1 MPVHSAKML
10 IFIYIYYLTMQ
21 AGLFQEFARVFPCF
35 LVGGKTCPF
44 YWTEYGV
51 YFLNWNG
58 GIVMSYLKDLN
69 PQQHEAV
76 ITTEGYIRVI
86 AGAGSGK
93 TKTLT
98 SRYMYLVDQLGI
110 STANIL
116 CVTFT
121 NKAAAEMKK
130 RIRRFLPDQDLGRIT
145 TFHGFC
151 VGLLKE
157 DCHVICYPT
166 TFIVLDEEDKEAIL
180 RRVFE
185 DLGITNR
192 DLTIK
197 DAIDHIGW
205 RKGGRGYVKTLIG
218 NPEKIRNL
226 SEEATTLK
234 DKVMY
239 RYFWEQRKC
248 YGLDF
253 DDLVYFALYILEQ
266 DKDTRVKWQQR
277 LEYVMIDE
285 FQDIDKD
292 QYALADI
299 LSAYHKNL
307 FVVGDPDQTIYTWR
321 GADVKFI
328 LEFDSRHES
337 TKTIYLN
344 TNYRS
349 VPQILTASNA
359 LIDKNRDRL
368 KKRLEAVR
376 PDERKPLYFHAKTTQ
391 LEADWLTANMRAL
404 HDGGMAYSSI
414 AVLYRAH
421 YVSRAVEESLI
432 RNKIPYVLYSG
443 VEFYKRKE
451 IKDILCYLR
460 MIYCGDDIS
469 FLRTVNEP
477 RRGIGRTRISTLK
490 EYSQLHG
497 CSLYDALVANL
508 EMELFRRSKAREYVR
523 LIEKYRAIYD
533 GMDLTD
539 LLAGVLAESG
549 YEDMLR
555 SSGEEDRLD
564 NLAELKQAIYDFE
577 RKAGE
582 EVTLGNYLDHA
593 ALFTN
598 MDQTERAQAV
608 KLMTIHAAKG
618 LEFPVVFLCGLSEG
632 IFPGKRANTREKLEE
647 ERRLCYVA
655 FTRARDR
662 LFLSDAAGSNYDGSF
677 RYPSRFLFNAE
688 KANVDYVVPLDPDLE
703 ERALEEI
710 RKTEDFSSGREK
722 SSDMVGKRICH
733 AVFGQG
739 TVIGIPRG
747 QEGVIVQF
755 DSMVT
760 PRTFGPAAKLVYFT

>member
-1 MPVHSAKML
+1 ME
-10 IFIYIYYLTMQ
+10 YLQ
-21 AGLFQEFARVFPCF
+21 
-35 LVGGKTCPF
+35 
-44 YWTEYGV
+44 
-51 YFLNWNG
+51 N
-58 GIVMSYLKDLN
+58 LN
-69 PQQHEAV
+69 PEQLEAV
-76 ITTEGYIRVI
+76 THTEGYVRVV

-93 TKTLT
+93 TRTLT
-98 SRYMYLVDQLGI
+98 ARYMYLVDQLGI

-121 NKAAAEMKK
+121 NKAAGEMKK
-130 RIRRFLPDQDLGRIT
+130 RIRSILPDQDLGRIT

-151 VGLLKE
+151 VGVLKE
-157 DCHVICYPT
+157 DCHVVRYPS
-166 TFIVLDEEDKEAIL
+166 TFIVLDEEDKESVL

-185 DLGITNR
+185 DLGITGR

-197 DAIDHIGW
+197 EAVDHIGW
-205 RKGGRGYVKTLIG
+205 RKGGRGYVGTLIG
-218 NPEKIRNL
+218 DPGKLLDL
-226 SEEATTLK
+226 SREATTLK

-239 RYFWEQRKC
+239 RYFYEQRKC

-253 DDLVYFALYILEQ
+253 DDLVYFVLYILEH
-266 DKDTRVKWQQR
+266 DRETREKWQKR
-277 LEYVMIDE
+277 LEYIMVDE

-299 LSAYHKNL
+299 LSGFHKNL

-328 LEFDSRHES
+328 LEFDSRHENV
-337 TKTIYLN
+337 KTIYLN

-368 KKRLEAVR
+368 KKKLVSVR
-376 PDERKPLYFHAKTTQ
+376 EDAKKPLYFHAKTAQ
-391 LEADWLTANMRAL
+391 LEADWITANIRAL
-404 HDGGMAYSSI
+404 HEGGMAYSRMG
-414 AVLYRAH
+414 VLYRAH

-451 IKDILCYLR
+451 IKDVLCYLR
-460 MIYCGDDIS
+460 MVYSGDDIS

-477 RRGIGRTRISTLK
+477 RRGIGRTRIAALK
-490 EYSQLHG
+490 EYSETYQV
-497 CSLYDALVANL
+497 SLYEALTANL
-508 EMELFRRSKAREYVR
+508 ESELFRRSRAKEYVR
-523 LIEKYRAIYD
+523 LIEKYRAIFD
-533 GMDLTD
+533 GMALTD
-539 LLAGVLAESG
+539 LLSAILHESG
-549 YEDMLR
+549 YEEMLR
-555 SSGEEDRLD
+555 NNGEEDRLD
-564 NLAELKQAIYDFE
+564 NLAELKQAIFDFE

-598 MDQTERAQAV
+598 MDQTEKAQAV

-655 FTRARDR
+655 FTRAKDR
-662 LFLSDAAGSNYDGSF
+662 LFLSDAAGNNYDGSF
-677 RYPSRFLFNAE
+677 RCPSRFLLNAE
-688 KANVDYVVPLDPDLE
+688 KENVDYVVPLDAEQE
-703 ERALEEI
+703 ERVRKSIRENEGWSMDQPEREEL
-710 RKTEDFSSGREK
+710 T
-722 SSDMVGKRICH
+722 GKRVKH
-733 AVFGQG
+733 PVFGEG

-760 PRTFGPAAKLVYFT
+760 PRTFGPSAKLTYL

>member
-1 MPVHSAKML
+1 MD
-10 IFIYIYYLTMQ
+10 YLS
-21 AGLFQEFARVFPCF
+21 E
-35 LVGGKTCPF
+35 
-44 YWTEYGV
+44 
-51 YFLNWNG
+51 
-58 GIVMSYLKDLN
+58 LN
-69 PQQHEAV
+69 PEQYEAAT
-76 ITTEGYIRVI
+76 TTEGCIRVV

-98 SRYMYLVDQLGI
+98 ARYMYLVEQLGI

-130 RIRRFLPDQDLGRIT
+130 RIRKVLPDQDLGRIT

-157 DCHVICYPT
+157 DCHVIGYPT
-166 TFIVLDEEDKEAIL
+166 TFIVLDEEDKEAML
-180 RRVFE
+180 RTVFE
-185 DLGITNR
+185 DLGITSK
-192 DLTIK
+192 DMTIRE
-197 DAIDHIGW
+197 AVDHIGW
-205 RKGGRGYVKTLIG
+205 RKGGRGYVKTLIDPDL
-218 NPEKIRNL
+218 NRLADL
-226 SEEATTLK
+226 SNKATTLK

-239 RYFWEQRKC
+239 RYFYEQRKC

-253 DDLVYFALYILEQ
+253 DDLVYFALYILEH
-266 DKDTRVKWQQR
+266 DRDTREKWQSR
-277 LEYVMIDE
+277 LEYIMVDE

-299 LSAYHKNL
+299 LSGYHKNL

-328 LEFDSRHES
+328 LEFDSRHENV
-337 TKTIYLN
+337 KTIYLN

-349 VPQILTASNA
+349 VPQILAASNA
-359 LIDKNRDRL
+359 LIDKNRERL
-368 KKRLEAVR
+368 KKELTAVR
-376 PDERKPLYFHAKTTQ
+376 PDAKKPLYFHAKTSQ
-391 LEADWLTANMRAL
+391 LEADWITAQMRCL
-404 HDGGMAYSSI
+404 HDGGKTYSQM

-421 YVSRAVEESLI
+421 YVSRTVEESLI

-451 IKDILCYLR
+451 IKDIICYLR
-460 MIYCGDDIS
+460 MVYAGDDVS

-477 RRGIGRTRISTLK
+477 RRGVGRTRIAALK
-490 EYSQLHG
+490 QFAEMNR
-497 CSLYDALVANL
+497 CSLYEALVANL
-508 EMELFRRSKAREYVR
+508 DTKLIKSSRAKEYVR
-523 LIEKYRAIYD
+523 MIEKYRAIYD

-539 LLAGVLAESG
+539 LLSGILTDSG
-549 YEDMLR
+549 YELMLR
-555 SSGEEDRLD
+555 TSGEEERLD
-564 NLAELKQAIYDFE
+564 NLAELKQAIYDFQ

-598 MDQTERAQAV
+598 MDQNDRAQAV

-632 IFPGKRANTREKLEE
+632 IFPGKRADTREKLEE
-647 ERRLCYVA
+647 ERRLAYVA

-662 LFLSDAAGSNYDGSF
+662 LFLSDAAGNNYDGSF
-677 RYPSRFLFNAE
+677 RYPSRFIFNAGE
-688 KANVDYVVPLDPDLE
+688 ENLEYAVELDPSLKED
-703 ERALEEI
+703 ALHHI
-710 RKTEDFSSGREK
+710 RRTEDTDPVPDRPNES
-722 SSDMVGKRICH
+722 VGKRVLH
-733 AVFGQG
+733 PVFGEG

-747 QEGVIVQF
+747 QEGFIVQF

-760 PRTFGPAAKLVYFT
+760 PRTFGPAVKLVFL

>member
-1 MPVHSAKML
+1 
-10 IFIYIYYLTMQ
+10 
-21 AGLFQEFARVFPCF
+21 
-35 LVGGKTCPF
+35 
-44 YWTEYGV
+44 
-51 YFLNWNG
+51 
-58 GIVMSYLKDLN
+58 MSYLEELN
-69 PQQHEAV
+69 EQQREAAT
-76 ITTEGYIRVI
+76 TTEGYIRVV

-98 SRYMYLVDQLGI
+98 ARYMYLVEMMGI

-130 RIRRFLPDQDLGRIT
+130 RIRRQLPDQDLGRIT

-157 DCHVICYPT
+157 DCHIIGYPT
-166 TFIVLDEEDKEAIL
+166 TFIVLDEEDKESIL
-180 RRVFE
+180 RTVFS
-185 DLGITNR
+185 DLGITGR
-192 DLTIK
+192 DMTIK
-197 DAIDHIGW
+197 EAVDHIGW

-218 NPEKIRNL
+218 DPSKLRRL

-234 DKVMY
+234 DKVLY
-239 RYFWEQRKC
+239 RYFYEQRKC

-253 DDLVYFALYILEQ
+253 DDLVYFALHILEQ
-266 DKDTRVKWQQR
+266 DAHTREKWQKR
-277 LEYVMIDE
+277 LEYVMVDE

-292 QYALADI
+292 QYMLADI

-337 TKTIYLN
+337 VKTIYLN

-349 VPQILTASNA
+349 APQILAASNA

-368 KKRLEAVR
+368 KKKLSPVR
-376 PDERKPLYFHAKTTQ
+376 PNARKPLYFHAKTGQ
-391 LEADWLTANMRAL
+391 LEADWMTANMRAI
-404 HDGGMAYSSI
+404 HEAGMPYSHMG
-414 AVLYRAH
+414 VLYRAH
-421 YVSRAVEESLI
+421 YVSRTVEESLI

-451 IKDILCYLR
+451 IKDVLCYLR

-477 RRGIGRTRISTLK
+477 RRGVGRTRIAALKQQAELHNCSMYEALKTL
-490 EYSQLHG
+490 
-497 CSLYDALVANL
+497 L
-508 EMELFRRSKAREYVR
+508 ETDLFRRSRAKEYVR
-523 LIEKYRAIYD
+523 LIEKYRAIFQ

-539 LLAGVLAESG
+539 LLASVLQESG
-549 YEDMLR
+549 YEEMLR
-555 SSGEEDRLD
+555 TSGEEERLD

-598 MDQTERAQAV
+598 MDQTQNAQAV

-618 LEFPVVFLCGLSEG
+618 LEFPTVFLCGLSEG
-632 IFPGKRANTREKLEE
+632 IFPSKRANTREKLEE

-655 FTRARDR
+655 FTRAKDK
-662 LFLSDAAGSNYDGSF
+662 LYLSDAAGTNYDGSF

-688 KANVDYVVPLDPDLE
+688 KENLEYMVPLDPDLE
-703 ERALEEI
+703 ERALEQISQTENLEI
-710 RKTEDFSSGREK
+710 RRES
-722 SSDMVGKRICH
+722 SSDGIGKRVLH
-733 AVFGQG
+733 PVFGEG
-739 TVIGIPRG
+739 VVIGIPRG
-747 QEGVIVQF
+747 QEGIIVQF
-755 DSMVT
+755 DAVVT
-760 PRTFGPAAKLVYFT
+760 PRTFGASAKLVYL

>member
-1 MPVHSAKML
+1 MD
-10 IFIYIYYLTMQ
+10 YLN
-21 AGLFQEFARVFPCF
+21 E
-35 LVGGKTCPF
+35 
-44 YWTEYGV
+44 
-51 YFLNWNG
+51 
-58 GIVMSYLKDLN
+58 LN
-69 PQQHEAV
+69 PEQYEAAT
-76 ITTEGYIRVI
+76 TTEGFIRVV

-98 SRYMYLVDQLGI
+98 ARYMYLVEQLGI

-130 RIRRFLPDQDLGRIT
+130 RIRKVLPDQDLGRIT

-157 DCHVICYPT
+157 DCHVIGYPT
-166 TFIVLDEEDKEAIL
+166 TFIVLDEEDKESIL
-180 RRVFE
+180 RTVFE
-185 DLGITNR
+185 DLGISSK
-192 DLTIK
+192 DMTIK
-197 DAIDHIGW
+197 EAVDHIGW
-205 RKGGRGYVKTLIG
+205 RKGGRGYVKTLID
-218 NPEKIRNL
+218 PNL
-226 SEEATTLK
+226 NHLVDLSNAATTLK

-239 RYFWEQRKC
+239 RYFYEQRKC

-253 DDLVYFALYILEQ
+253 DDLVYFALYILEH
-266 DKDTRVKWQQR
+266 DRDTRDKWQSR
-277 LEYVMIDE
+277 LEYIMVDE

-292 QYALADI
+292 QCSLADI
-299 LSAYHKNL
+299 LSGYHKNL

-328 LEFDSRHES
+328 LEFDARHDNV
-337 TKTIYLN
+337 KTIYLN

-349 VPQILTASNA
+349 VPQILAASNA
-359 LIDKNRDRL
+359 LIDKNRERL
-368 KKRLEAVR
+368 KKELTAVR
-376 PDERKPLYFHAKTTQ
+376 PDAKKPLYFHAKTSQ
-391 LEADWLTANMRAL
+391 LEADWITAQMRAM
-404 HDGGMAYSSI
+404 HDGGKSYSQM

-421 YVSRAVEESLI
+421 FVSRTIEESLI

-460 MIYCGDDIS
+460 MVYAADDVS

-477 RRGIGRTRISTLK
+477 RRGVGRTRIAALK
-490 EYSQLHG
+490 QYAEMNR
-497 CSLYDALVANL
+497 CSLYDALVASL
-508 EMELFRRSKAREYVR
+508 DTKLIKSSRAKEYVR

-539 LLAGVLAESG
+539 LLSGILTDSG
-549 YEDMLR
+549 YELMLR
-555 SSGEEDRLD
+555 TSGEEERLD
-564 NLAELKQAIYDFE
+564 NLAELKQAIYDFQ

-598 MDQTERAQAV
+598 MDQNDRAQAV
-608 KLMTIHAAKG
+608 KLMTVHAAKG
-618 LEFPVVFLCGLSEG
+618 LEFPAVFLCGLSEG

-647 ERRLCYVA
+647 ERRLAYVA

-688 KANVDYVVPLDPDLE
+688 EENVEYAVPLDPDLIE
-703 ERALEEI
+703 DAMNHI
-710 RKTEDFSSGREK
+710 RKTEDLGPAPERPNESI
-722 SSDMVGKRICH
+722 GKRVLH
-733 AVFGQG
+733 PVFGEG
-739 TVIGIPRG
+739 SVIGIPRG
-747 QEGVIVQF
+747 QEGFIVQF
-755 DSMVT
+755 DNMVT
-760 PRTFGPAAKLVYFT
+760 PRTFGPAVKLVFL

>member
-1 MPVHSAKML
+1 ME
-10 IFIYIYYLTMQ
+10 YI
-21 AGLFQEFARVFPCF
+21 QE
-35 LVGGKTCPF
+35 
-44 YWTEYGV
+44 
-51 YFLNWNG
+51 
-58 GIVMSYLKDLN
+58 LN
-69 PQQHEAV
+69 PQQKEAAV
-76 ITTEGYIRVI
+76 TTEGYIRVV

-98 SRYMYLVDQLGI
+98 ARYLYLVEALGI

-130 RIRRFLPDQDLGRIT
+130 RIRKQLPDMDLGQIT

-157 DCHVICYPT
+157 DCHVVQYPT
-166 TFIVLDEEDKEAIL
+166 TFIVLDEEDKEAML
-180 RRVFE
+180 RTVFE
-185 DLGITNR
+185 DLGITSR
-192 DLTIK
+192 DMTIREAV
-197 DAIDHIGW
+197 DYIGW
-205 RKGGRGYVKTLIG
+205 RKGGRGYVKTLIDMDQS
-218 NPEKIRNL
+218 RL
-226 SEEATTLK
+226 QRLQDSATTLK
-234 DKVMY
+234 DKVLY
-239 RYFWEQRKC
+239 RYFYEQRKC

-253 DDLVYFALYILEQ
+253 DDLVYFALYILQHDQTVRE
-266 DKDTRVKWQQR
+266 KWQQR
-277 LEYVMIDE
+277 LEYIMVDE

-292 QYALADI
+292 QYELADI
-299 LSAYHKNL
+299 LSGYHRNL

-328 LEFDSRHES
+328 LEFDSRHENA
-337 TKTIYLN
+337 KTIYLN

-349 VPQILTASNA
+349 VPQILAASNA
-359 LIDKNRDRL
+359 LISKNRDRL
-368 KKRLEAVR
+368 EKQLTPVR
-376 PDERKPLYFHAKTTQ
+376 GDSRKPLYFHAKTAA
-391 LEADWLTANMRAL
+391 LEADWMTAQMRAMYE
-404 HDGGMAYSSI
+404 GGMPYSKMG
-414 AVLYRAH
+414 VLYRAH

-477 RRGIGRTRISTLK
+477 RRGVGRTRIAALK
-490 EYSQLHG
+490 EYAELNR
-497 CSLYDALVANL
+497 CSLYEALLNSL
-508 EMELFRRSKAREYVR
+508 ETDLFRRSRAKEYVR
-523 LIEKYRAIYD
+523 MVEKYKAIFD

-539 LLAGVLAESG
+539 LLAGIMNESG
-549 YEDMLR
+549 YEQMLR
-555 SSGEEDRLD
+555 SSGEEERLD
-564 NLAELKQAIYDFE
+564 NLAELKQAIYDFQ

-582 EVTLGNYLDHA
+582 EVSLGNYLDHA

-598 MDQTERAQAV
+598 MDQTDKAQAV
-608 KLMTIHAAKG
+608 KLMTVHGAKG

-647 ERRLCYVA
+647 ERRLAYVA
-655 FTRARDR
+655 FTRAKDR
-662 LFLSDAAGSNYDGSF
+662 LFLSDAAGTNYDGSF

-688 KANVDYVVPLDPDLE
+688 TENVEYAVPLDPDLI
-703 ERALEEI
+703 ERAMEQIE
-710 RKTEDFSSGREK
+710 KTERFEGRPAKVDEQI
-722 SSDMVGKRICH
+722 GKRVRH
-733 AVFGQG
+733 GVFGDG
-739 TVIGIPRG
+739 TIIAMARG

-760 PRTFGPAAKLVYFT
+760 PRTLSLGAKLEILE

>member
-1 MPVHSAKML
+1 M
-10 IFIYIYYLTMQ
+10 
-21 AGLFQEFARVFPCF
+21 E
-35 LVGGKTCPF
+35 
-44 YWTEYGV
+44 
-51 YFLNWNG
+51 
-58 GIVMSYLKDLN
+58 YLKQLN
-69 PQQHEAV
+69 PQQLEAAT
-76 ITTEGYIRVI
+76 TTEGYIRVV

-98 SRYMYLVDQLGI
+98 ARYMYLVEMLGI
-110 STANIL
+110 STENIL

-130 RIRRFLPDQDLGRIT
+130 RIRRQLPDQDLGRIT

-157 DCHVICYPT
+157 DCHVVQYPT
-166 TFIVLDEEDKEAIL
+166 TFIVLDEEDKESIL

-185 DLGITNR
+185 DLSITSR
-192 DLTIK
+192 DMTIK
-197 DAIDHIGW
+197 EAIDHIGW

-218 NPEKIRNL
+218 DPEKLRNL
-226 SEEATTLK
+226 SDQATTLK
-234 DKVMY
+234 DKVLY
-239 RYFWEQRKC
+239 RYFYEQRKC

-253 DDLVYFALYILEQ
+253 DDLVYFVLYILEQ
-266 DKDTRVKWQQR
+266 SKDTREKWQNR
-277 LEYVMIDE
+277 LEYIMVDE

-299 LSAYHKNL
+299 LSGYHKNL

-328 LEFDSRHES
+328 LEFDSRHENA
-337 TKTIYLN
+337 KTIYLN

-349 VPQILTASNA
+349 VPQILKASNA

-368 KKRLEAVR
+368 KKKLSAVR
-376 PDERKPLYFHAKTTQ
+376 ENARKPLYYHAKTGQ
-391 LEADWLTANMRAL
+391 LEADWITANMRAL
-404 HDGGMAYSSI
+404 HEGGIPYSSMG
-414 AVLYRAH
+414 VLYRAH
-421 YVSRAVEESLI
+421 YVSRTVEESLI

-460 MIYCGDDIS
+460 MIYSGDDIS

-477 RRGIGRTRISTLK
+477 RRGVGRTRITALK
-490 EYSQLHG
+490 EYALLHN
-497 CSLYDALVANL
+497 CSLYEALLANL
-508 EMELFRRSKAREYVR
+508 EESLFRRSRAKDYVR
-523 LIEKYRAIYD
+523 LIEKYRAIFD

-539 LLAGVLAESG
+539 LLAGILHESG

-555 SSGEEDRLD
+555 SSGEEERLD

-598 MDQTERAQAV
+598 MDQTEKAQAV

-618 LEFPVVFLCGLSEG
+618 LEFPIVFLCGLSEG

-655 FTRARDR
+655 FTRAKDR
-662 LFLSDAAGSNYDGSF
+662 LFLSDAAGTNYDGSF
-677 RYPSRFLFNAE
+677 RYPSRFVFNAE
-688 KANVDYVVPLDPDLE
+688 KENVEYAVPLDPELE
-703 ERALEEI
+703 ERAMEQI
-710 RKTEDFSSGREK
+710 RKTEESGERIPKNSEL
-722 SSDMVGKRICH
+722 VGKRVIH
-733 AVFGQG
+733 PVFGEG
-739 TVIGIPRG
+739 SVIGIPRG
-747 QEGVIVQF
+747 QEGIIIQF
-755 DSMVT
+755 DAMVT
-760 PRTFGPAAKLVYFT
+760 PRTFGPAAKLTYL

>member
-1 MPVHSAKML
+1 MD
-10 IFIYIYYLTMQ
+10 YLS
-21 AGLFQEFARVFPCF
+21 E
-35 LVGGKTCPF
+35 
-44 YWTEYGV
+44 
-51 YFLNWNG
+51 
-58 GIVMSYLKDLN
+58 LN
-69 PQQHEAV
+69 PEQYEAA
-76 ITTEGYIRVI
+76 ITTEGFIRVV

-98 SRYMYLVDQLGI
+98 ARYMHLVEQLGI

-130 RIRRFLPDQDLGRIT
+130 RIRKVLPDQDLGRIT

-157 DCHVICYPT
+157 DCHVIGYPT
-166 TFIVLDEEDKEAIL
+166 TFIVLDEEDKEAML
-180 RRVFE
+180 RTVFE
-185 DLGITNR
+185 DLGITSR
-192 DLTIK
+192 DMTIK
-197 DAIDHIGW
+197 EAVDHIGW
-205 RKGGRGYVKTLIG
+205 RKGGRGYVKTLIDPDL
-218 NPEKIRNL
+218 NRLVDL
-226 SEEATTLK
+226 SNKATTLK

-239 RYFWEQRKC
+239 RYFYEQRKC

-253 DDLVYFALYILEQ
+253 DDLVYFALYILEH
-266 DKDTRVKWQQR
+266 DRDTREKWQQR
-277 LEYVMIDE
+277 LEYIMVDE

-292 QYALADI
+292 QYSLADI
-299 LSAYHKNL
+299 LSGYHKNL

-328 LEFDSRHES
+328 LEFDSRHENV
-337 TKTIYLN
+337 KTIYLN

-349 VPQILTASNA
+349 VPQILAASNA
-359 LIDKNRDRL
+359 LIDKNRERL
-368 KKRLEAVR
+368 KKEIIAVR
-376 PDERKPLYFHAKTTQ
+376 PDARKPLYFHAQTSQ
-391 LEADWLTANMRAL
+391 LEADWMTAQMRAM
-404 HDGGMAYSSI
+404 HDGGKTYSQM

-421 YVSRAVEESLI
+421 YVSRTVEESLI

-451 IKDILCYLR
+451 IKDIICYLR
-460 MIYCGDDIS
+460 MVYAGDDVS

-477 RRGIGRTRISTLK
+477 RRGVGRTRIAALK
-490 EYSQLHG
+490 HFAEMNR
-497 CSLYDALVANL
+497 CSLYESLVANL
-508 EMELFRRSKAREYVR
+508 DTKLIKSSRAKEYVR

-539 LLAGVLAESG
+539 LLSGILTESG
-549 YEDMLR
+549 YELMLR
-555 SSGEEDRLD
+555 TSGEEERLD
-564 NLAELKQAIYDFE
+564 NLAELKQAIYDFQ

-598 MDQTERAQAV
+598 MDQTDKAQAV

-632 IFPGKRANTREKLEE
+632 IFPGKRADTREKLEE
-647 ERRLCYVA
+647 ERRLAYVA

-662 LFLSDAAGSNYDGSF
+662 LFLSDAAGNNYDGSF

-688 KANVDYVVPLDPDLE
+688 EENLEYAVELDPSLKED
-703 ERALEEI
+703 ALHHI
-710 RKTEDFSSGREK
+710 RLTEDTGPAPERPNES
-722 SSDMVGKRICH
+722 VGKRVLH
-733 AVFGQG
+733 PVFGEG

-747 QEGVIVQF
+747 QAGYIVQF

-760 PRTFGPAAKLVYFT
+760 PRTFGEAVKLVFL

>member
-1 MPVHSAKML
+1 MD
-10 IFIYIYYLTMQ
+10 YLS
-21 AGLFQEFARVFPCF
+21 E
-35 LVGGKTCPF
+35 
-44 YWTEYGV
+44 
-51 YFLNWNG
+51 
-58 GIVMSYLKDLN
+58 LN
-69 PQQHEAV
+69 PEQYEAAT
-76 ITTEGYIRVI
+76 TTEGCIRVV

-98 SRYMYLVDQLGI
+98 ARYMYLVEQLGI

-130 RIRRFLPDQDLGRIT
+130 RIRKVLPDQDLGRIT

-157 DCHVICYPT
+157 DCHVIGYPT
-166 TFIVLDEEDKEAIL
+166 TFIVLDEEDKEAML
-180 RRVFE
+180 RTVFE
-185 DLGITNR
+185 DLGITSK
-192 DLTIK
+192 DMTIRE
-197 DAIDHIGW
+197 AVDHIGW
-205 RKGGRGYVKTLIG
+205 RKGGRGYVKTLIDPDL
-218 NPEKIRNL
+218 NRLVDL
-226 SEEATTLK
+226 SNKATTLK

-239 RYFWEQRKC
+239 RYFYEQRKC

-253 DDLVYFALYILEQ
+253 DDLVYFALYILEH
-266 DKDTRVKWQQR
+266 DRDTREKWQSR
-277 LEYVMIDE
+277 LEYIMVDE

-299 LSAYHKNL
+299 LSGYHKNL

-328 LEFDSRHES
+328 LEFDSRHENV
-337 TKTIYLN
+337 KTIYLN

-349 VPQILTASNA
+349 VPQILAASNA
-359 LIDKNRDRL
+359 LIDKNRERL
-368 KKRLEAVR
+368 KKELTAVR
-376 PDERKPLYFHAKTTQ
+376 PDAKKPLYFHAKTSQ
-391 LEADWLTANMRAL
+391 LEADWITAQMRAM
-404 HDGGMAYSSI
+404 HDGGKIYSQM

-421 YVSRAVEESLI
+421 YVSRTVEESLI

-451 IKDILCYLR
+451 IKDIICYLR
-460 MIYCGDDIS
+460 MVYAGDDVS

-477 RRGIGRTRISTLK
+477 RRGVGRTRIAALK
-490 EYSQLHG
+490 QFAEMNR
-497 CSLYDALVANL
+497 CSLYEALAANL
-508 EMELFRRSKAREYVR
+508 DTKLIKSSRAKEYVR
-523 LIEKYRAIYD
+523 MIEKYRAIYD

-539 LLAGVLAESG
+539 LLSGILADSG
-549 YEDMLR
+549 YELMLR
-555 SSGEEDRLD
+555 TSGEEERLD
-564 NLAELKQAIYDFE
+564 NLAELKQAIYDFQ

-598 MDQTERAQAV
+598 MDQNDRAQAV

-632 IFPGKRANTREKLEE
+632 IFPGKRADTREKLEE
-647 ERRLCYVA
+647 ERRLAYVA

-662 LFLSDAAGSNYDGSF
+662 LFLSDAAGNNYDGSF
-677 RYPSRFLFNAE
+677 RYPSRFVFNAE
-688 KANVDYVVPLDPDLE
+688 EENLEYAVELDPSLKED
-703 ERALEEI
+703 ALHHI
-710 RKTEDFSSGREK
+710 RRTEDTDPVPERPDES
-722 SSDMVGKRICH
+722 VGKRVRH
-733 AVFGQG
+733 PVFGEG

-747 QEGVIVQF
+747 QEGFIVQF

-760 PRTFGPAAKLVYFT
+760 PRTFGPAVKLVFL

>member
-1 MPVHSAKML
+1 MD
-10 IFIYIYYLTMQ
+10 YLN
-21 AGLFQEFARVFPCF
+21 E
-35 LVGGKTCPF
+35 
-44 YWTEYGV
+44 
-51 YFLNWNG
+51 
-58 GIVMSYLKDLN
+58 LN
-69 PQQHEAV
+69 PEQYEAAV
-76 ITTEGYIRVI
+76 TTEGFIRVV

-98 SRYMYLVDQLGI
+98 ARYMYLVEQLGI

-130 RIRRFLPDQDLGRIT
+130 RIRRVLPDQDLGRIT

-157 DCHVICYPT
+157 DCHVIGYPT
-166 TFIVLDEEDKEAIL
+166 TFIVLDEEDKEAML
-180 RRVFE
+180 RTVFE
-185 DLGITNR
+185 DLGITSR
-192 DLTIK
+192 DMTIK
-197 DAIDHIGW
+197 EAVDHIGW
-205 RKGGRGYVKTLIG
+205 RKGGRGYVKTLIDPDL
-218 NPEKIRNL
+218 NRLADL
-226 SEEATTLK
+226 SNAATTLK

-239 RYFWEQRKC
+239 RYFYEQRKC

-253 DDLVYFALYILEQ
+253 DDLVYFALHILEH
-266 DKDTRVKWQQR
+266 DRDPREKWQQR
-277 LEYVMIDE
+277 LEYIMVDE

-299 LSAYHKNL
+299 LSGYHKNL

-328 LEFDSRHES
+328 LEFDSRHENV
-337 TKTIYLN
+337 KTIYLN

-349 VPQILTASNA
+349 VPQILAASNA
-359 LIDKNRDRL
+359 LIDKNRERL
-368 KKRLEAVR
+368 KKQLTAVR
-376 PDERKPLYFHAKTTQ
+376 PDAKKPLYFHAKTSQ
-391 LEADWLTANMRAL
+391 LEADWITAQMRAM
-404 HDGGMAYSSI
+404 HDGGKNYSQM

-421 YVSRAVEESLI
+421 FVSRTVEESLI

-451 IKDILCYLR
+451 IKDIICYLR
-460 MIYCGDDIS
+460 MVYAGDDVS

-477 RRGIGRTRISTLK
+477 RRGVGRTRIAALKQFAEMNRCTLY
-490 EYSQLHG
+490 E
-497 CSLYDALVANL
+497 ALVANL
-508 EMELFRRSKAREYVR
+508 DTKLIKSSRAKEYVR

-539 LLAGVLAESG
+539 LLAGILSDSG
-549 YEDMLR
+549 YEVMLR
-555 SSGEEDRLD
+555 TSGEEERLD
-564 NLAELKQAIYDFE
+564 NLAELKQAIYDFQ

-598 MDQTERAQAV
+598 MDHNDRAQAV
-608 KLMTIHAAKG
+608 KLMTVHAAKG

-647 ERRLCYVA
+647 ERRLAYVA
-655 FTRARDR
+655 FTRAKDR

-688 KANVDYVVPLDPDLE
+688 EENLDYAVPLDP
-703 ERALEEI
+703 ALKEDAMDHI
-710 RKTEDFSSGREK
+710 RKTEDMGPAPQRPNES
-722 SSDMVGKRICH
+722 VGKRVLH
-733 AVFGQG
+733 PVFGEG
-739 TVIGIPRG
+739 SVIGIPRD
-747 QEGVIVQF
+747 QEGFIVQF
-755 DSMVT
+755 DGMVT
-760 PRTFGPAAKLVYFT
+760 PRTFGAAAKLVFL

>member
-1 MPVHSAKML
+1 M
-10 IFIYIYYLTMQ
+10 
-21 AGLFQEFARVFPCF
+21 E
-35 LVGGKTCPF
+35 
-44 YWTEYGV
+44 
-51 YFLNWNG
+51 
-58 GIVMSYLKDLN
+58 YLKELN
-69 PQQHEAV
+69 PQQLDAA
-76 ITTEGYIRVI
+76 TATEGYIRVV

-98 SRYMYLVDQLGI
+98 ARYLYLVEALGI

-130 RIRRFLPDQDLGRIT
+130 RIRRQLPDQDLGRIT

-157 DCHVICYPT
+157 DCHVVQYPS
-166 TFIVLDEEDKEAIL
+166 TFIVLDEEDKEAML
-180 RRVFE
+180 RTVFE
-185 DLGITNR
+185 DLGITSR
-192 DLTIK
+192 DMTIK
-197 DAIDHIGW
+197 DAVDHIGW
-205 RKGGRGYVKTLIG
+205 RKGGRGYVKTLIDMDQSRLQSLQ
-218 NPEKIRNL
+218 E
-226 SEEATTLK
+226 SAATLK
-234 DKVMY
+234 DKVLY
-239 RYFWEQRKC
+239 RYFYEQRKC

-253 DDLVYFALYILEQ
+253 DDLVYFTLYILQ
-266 DKDTRVKWQQR
+266 HDKAVREKWQQR
-277 LEYVMIDE
+277 LEYIMVDE

-292 QYALADI
+292 QYELADI
-299 LSAYHKNL
+299 LSGYHKNL

-328 LEFDSRHES
+328 LEFASRHPD

-359 LIDKNRDRL
+359 LISKNRE
-368 KKRLEAVR
+368 RLEKQLTPVR
-376 PDERKPLYFHAKTTQ
+376 PDSRKPLYFHAKTGA
-391 LEADWLTANMRAL
+391 LEADWITAQMRAMRE
-404 HDGGMAYSSI
+404 GGMPYSQMG
-414 AVLYRAH
+414 VLYRAH

-460 MIYCGDDIS
+460 MVYSGDDIS

-477 RRGIGRTRISTLK
+477 RRGVGRTRITALK
-490 EYSQLHG
+490 EYAGMNQ
-497 CSLYDALVANL
+497 CSLYEALLANL
-508 EMELFRRSKAREYVR
+508 ESELFRRSRAKEYVR
-523 LIEKYRAIYD
+523 MIEKYRAIFD

-539 LLAGVLAESG
+539 LLAGIMNESG
-549 YEDMLR
+549 YEQMLR
-555 SSGEEDRLD
+555 SSGEEERLD

-582 EVTLGNYLDHA
+582 EVSLGNYLDHA

-598 MDQTERAQAV
+598 MDQTEKAQAV
-608 KLMTIHAAKG
+608 KLMTVHGAKG

-647 ERRLCYVA
+647 ERRLAYVA

-662 LFLSDAAGSNYDGSF
+662 LFLSDAAGTNYDGSF

-688 KANVDYVVPLDPDLE
+688 EENLEYAVPLDPDLV
-703 ERALEEI
+703 ERAREQIE
-710 RKTEDFSSGREK
+710 KTESMDDRPPKTDGN
-722 SSDMVGKRICH
+722 
-733 AVFGQG
+733 
-739 TVIGIPRG
+739 IG
-747 QEGVIVQF
+747 
-755 DSMVT
+755 
-760 PRTFGPAAKLVYFT
+760 

>member
-1 MPVHSAKML
+1 ME
-10 IFIYIYYLTMQ
+10 YIHQ
-21 AGLFQEFARVFPCF
+21 
-35 LVGGKTCPF
+35 
-44 YWTEYGV
+44 
-51 YFLNWNG
+51 
-58 GIVMSYLKDLN
+58 LN
-69 PQQHEAV
+69 PQQKEAAV
-76 ITTEGYIRVI
+76 TTEGYVRVV

-98 SRYMYLVDQLGI
+98 ARYLYLVEALGI

-130 RIRRFLPDQDLGRIT
+130 RIRKQLPDMDLGQIT

-157 DCHVICYPT
+157 DCHVVQYPT
-166 TFIVLDEEDKEAIL
+166 TFIVLDEEDKEAML
-180 RRVFE
+180 RTVFE
-185 DLGITNR
+185 DLGITSR
-192 DLTIK
+192 DMTIREAV
-197 DAIDHIGW
+197 DYIGW
-205 RKGGRGYVKTLIG
+205 RKGGRGYVKTLIDMDQS
-218 NPEKIRNL
+218 RL
-226 SEEATTLK
+226 QRLQDSATTLK
-234 DKVMY
+234 DKVLY
-239 RYFWEQRKC
+239 RYFYEQRKC

-253 DDLVYFALYILEQ
+253 DDLVYFALYILQHDQTVRE
-266 DKDTRVKWQQR
+266 KWQQR
-277 LEYVMIDE
+277 LEYIMVDE

-299 LSAYHKNL
+299 LSSYHRNL
-307 FVVGDPDQTIYTWR
+307 FAVGDPDQTIYTWR

-328 LEFDSRHES
+328 LEFDSRHENV
-337 TKTIYLN
+337 KTIYLN

-349 VPQILTASNA
+349 VPQILAASNA
-359 LIDKNRDRL
+359 LISKNRDRL
-368 KKRLEAVR
+368 EKQLTPVR
-376 PDERKPLYFHAKTTQ
+376 GDSRKPLYFHAKTAA
-391 LEADWLTANMRAL
+391 LEADWMTAQMRAMYE
-404 HDGGMAYSSI
+404 GGMPYSKMG
-414 AVLYRAH
+414 VLYRAH

-477 RRGIGRTRISTLK
+477 RRGVGRTRIAALK
-490 EYSQLHG
+490 EYAELNR
-497 CSLYDALVANL
+497 CSLYEALLNSL
-508 EMELFRRSKAREYVR
+508 ETDLFRRSRAKEYVR
-523 LIEKYRAIYD
+523 MVEKYKAIFD

-539 LLAGVLAESG
+539 LLAGIMNESG
-549 YEDMLR
+549 YEQMLR
-555 SSGEEDRLD
+555 SSGEEERLD
-564 NLAELKQAIYDFE
+564 NLAELKQAIYDFQ

-582 EVTLGNYLDHA
+582 EVSLGNYLDHA

-598 MDQTERAQAV
+598 MDQTDKAQAV
-608 KLMTIHAAKG
+608 KLMTVHGAKG

-647 ERRLCYVA
+647 ERRLAYVA
-655 FTRARDR
+655 FTRAKDR
-662 LFLSDAAGSNYDGSF
+662 LFLSDAAGTNYDGSF

-688 KANVDYVVPLDPDLE
+688 TENVEYAVPLDPDLI
-703 ERALEEI
+703 ERAMEQIE
-710 RKTEDFSSGREK
+710 KTERFEGRPAKVDEQI
-722 SSDMVGKRICH
+722 GKRVRH
-733 AVFGQG
+733 GVFGDG
-739 TVIGIPRG
+739 TIIAMARG

-760 PRTFGPAAKLVYFT
+760 PRTLSLGAKLEILA

>member
-1 MPVHSAKML
+1 MD
-10 IFIYIYYLTMQ
+10 
-21 AGLFQEFARVFPCF
+21 
-35 LVGGKTCPF
+35 
-44 YWTEYGV
+44 
-51 YFLNWNG
+51 
-58 GIVMSYLKDLN
+58 YLKELN
-69 PQQHEAV
+69 PQQYEAAT
-76 ITTEGYIRVI
+76 TTEGFIRVV

-98 SRYMYLVDQLGI
+98 ARYMYLVEMLGI

-130 RIRRFLPDQDLGRIT
+130 RIRRQLPDQDLGRIT

-157 DCHVICYPT
+157 DCHVIGYPT
-166 TFIVLDEEDKEAIL
+166 TFIVLDEEDKEAML
-180 RRVFE
+180 RTVFE
-185 DLGITNR
+185 DLGITSR
-192 DLTIK
+192 DMTIK
-197 DAIDHIGW
+197 DAVDYIGW
-205 RKGGRGYVKTLIG
+205 RKGGRGYVKSLID
-218 NPEKIRNL
+218 PNL
-226 SEEATTLK
+226 NHLIELTESANTLK

-239 RYFWEQRKC
+239 RYFYEQRKC

-253 DDLVYFALYILEQ
+253 DDLVYFALYILEH
-266 DKDTRVKWQQR
+266 DRETREKWQNR
-277 LEYVMIDE
+277 LEYVMVDE

-299 LSAYHKNL
+299 LSGYHKNL

-328 LEFDSRHES
+328 LEFDSRHENV
-337 TKTIYLN
+337 KTIYLN

-349 VPQILTASNA
+349 VPQILAASNA
-359 LIDKNRDRL
+359 LIDKNRERL
-368 KKRLEAVR
+368 KKKLTPVR
-376 PDERKPLYFHAKTTQ
+376 SDSRKPLYFHAKTSQ
-391 LEADWLTANMRAL
+391 LEADWMTAQMRAM
-404 HDGGMAYSSI
+404 HDGGMPYSQMG
-414 AVLYRAH
+414 VLYRAH

-460 MIYCGDDIS
+460 MIYSGDDVS

-477 RRGIGRTRISTLK
+477 RRGVGRTRIKALK
-490 EYSQLHG
+490 EFAELNR
-497 CSLYDALVANL
+497 CNLYEALLANL
-508 EMELFRRSKAREYVR
+508 ETDLFRRSRAREYVR
-523 LIEKYRAIYD
+523 LIEKYRAIFD

-539 LLAGVLAESG
+539 LLAGILSESG
-549 YEDMLR
+549 YEEMLR
-555 SSGEEDRLD
+555 ASGEEDRLD

-598 MDQTERAQAV
+598 MDQNERMQAV
-608 KLMTIHAAKG
+608 KLMTVHAAKG

-647 ERRLCYVA
+647 ERRLAYVA

-662 LFLSDAAGSNYDGSF
+662 LFLSDAAGTNYDGSF

-688 KANVDYVVPLDPDLE
+688 QENLDYVLPLDPDLIE
-703 ERALEEI
+703 DAKDHI
-710 RKTEDFSSGREK
+710 RKTESMEAPPKKQSEA
-722 SSDMVGKRICH
+722 VGKRVRH
-733 AVFGQG
+733 PVFGDG
-739 TVIGIPRG
+739 KIIGVPRE
-747 QEGVIVQF
+747 QEGYIIQF

-760 PRTFGPAAKLVYFT
+760 PRTFGITVKLEFLNAAI

>member
-1 MPVHSAKML
+1 
-10 IFIYIYYLTMQ
+10 
-21 AGLFQEFARVFPCF
+21 
-35 LVGGKTCPF
+35 
-44 YWTEYGV
+44 
-51 YFLNWNG
+51 
-58 GIVMSYLKDLN
+58 MSYLQSLN
-69 PQQHEAV
+69 PQQRQAV
-76 ITTEGYIRVI
+76 TTTEGFIRVV

-130 RIRRFLPDQDLGRIT
+130 RIRQHLPDQDLGRIT

-157 DCHVICYPT
+157 DCHVVRYPT
-166 TFIVLDEEDKEAIL
+166 TFIVLDEEDKEGIL
-180 RRVFE
+180 RTVFA
-185 DLGITNR
+185 DLGITGK

-197 DAIDHIGW
+197 EAVDHIGW
-205 RKGGRGYVKTLIG
+205 RKGGRGYVGTLIG
-218 NPEKIRNL
+218 DPEKLRSL
-226 SEEATTLK
+226 SDAATTLK
-234 DKVMY
+234 DQVLY
-239 RYFWEQRKC
+239 RYFYEQRKC

-253 DDLVYFALYILEQ
+253 DDLVYFALYILQHSDEVR
-266 DKDTRVKWQQR
+266 KKWQQR
-277 LEYVMIDE
+277 LEYIMVDE

-292 QYALADI
+292 QYELADI
-299 LSAYHKNL
+299 LAGFHHNL

-328 LEFDSRHES
+328 LEFDIRHENVQ
-337 TKTIYLN
+337 TIYLN

-349 VPQILTASNA
+349 VPQILAASNA
-359 LIDKNRDRL
+359 LIDKNQDRL
-368 KKRLEAVR
+368 SKKLSAVR
-376 PDERKPLYFHAKTTQ
+376 GDSRKPLYFHAKTSH
-391 LEADWLTANMRAL
+391 LEADWVTAHMRAL
-404 HDGGMAYSSI
+404 HDGGTPYSHM

-421 YVSRAVEESLI
+421 YVSRALEESLI
-432 RNKIPYVLYSG
+432 RNKIPYILYSG

-451 IKDILCYLR
+451 IKDVLCYLR
-460 MIYCGDDIS
+460 MIYSGDDIS

-477 RRGIGRTRISTLK
+477 RRGVGRTRIAALK
-490 EYSQLHG
+490 QYAELHG
-497 CSLYDALVANL
+497 VSLYQALLANL
-508 EMELFRRSKAREYVR
+508 ETDLFRRSRAKDYVR
-523 LIEKYRAIYD
+523 LIEKHRAIYD

-539 LLAGVLAESG
+539 LLTGILTESG
-549 YEDMLR
+549 YEEMLR
-555 SSGEEDRLD
+555 NGGEEDRLD

-618 LEFPVVFLCGLSEG
+618 LEFPIVFLSGLSEG

-655 FTRARDR
+655 FTRAMDR
-662 LFLSDAAGSNYDGSF
+662 LFLSDAAGNNYDGSF
-677 RYPSRFLFNAE
+677 RYPSRFLFNAGTE
-688 KANVDYVVPLDPDLE
+688 NVDYAVPLDPDLVQ
-703 ERALEEI
+703 RAQEQI
-710 RKTEDFSSGREK
+710 QKTEDTGHPIAAPN
-722 SSDMVGKRICH
+722 DHVGKRVRH
-733 AVFGQG
+733 PVFGEG
-739 TVIGIPRG
+739 SIIGIPKNQQG
-747 QEGVIVQF
+747 YIIQF

-760 PRTFGPAAKLVYFT
+760 PRTFGPTVNLKWL

>member
-1 MPVHSAKML
+1 MD
-10 IFIYIYYLTMQ
+10 YL
-21 AGLFQEFARVFPCF
+21 QE
-35 LVGGKTCPF
+35 
-44 YWTEYGV
+44 
-51 YFLNWNG
+51 
-58 GIVMSYLKDLN
+58 LN
-69 PQQHEAV
+69 PEQLEAAV
-76 ITTEGYIRVI
+76 ATEGYIRVV

-98 SRYMYLVDQLGI
+98 ARYLYLVEQLGI

-130 RIRRFLPDQDLGRIT
+130 RIRRQLPDQDLGRIT

-157 DCHVICYPT
+157 DCHVVRYPT

-180 RRVFE
+180 RTVFT
-185 DLGITNR
+185 DLGVTGR
-192 DLTIK
+192 ELTIK
-197 DAIDHIGW
+197 EAIDHIGW

-218 NPEKIRNL
+218 DPEKLRQL
-226 SEEATTLK
+226 SESATTLK
-234 DKVMY
+234 DKVLY
-239 RYFWEQRKC
+239 RYFYEQRKC

-253 DDLVYFALYILEQ
+253 DDLIYFVLYILQQ
-266 DKDTRVKWQQR
+266 DKDTREKWQSR
-277 LEYVMIDE
+277 LEYIMVDE

-299 LSAYHKNL
+299 LSGYHRNL

-328 LEFDSRHES
+328 LEFDSRHDNV
-337 TKTIYLN
+337 KTIYLN

-368 KKRLEAVR
+368 KKTLSPVR
-376 PDERKPLYFHAKTTQ
+376 PDAQKPLYYHAKTGQ
-391 LEADWLTANMRAL
+391 LEADWMTANMRAL
-404 HDGGMAYSSI
+404 HEAGMPYSSMG
-414 AVLYRAH
+414 VLYRAH

-460 MIYCGDDIS
+460 MIYSGDDIS

-477 RRGIGRTRISTLK
+477 RRGVGRTRIGALK
-490 EYSQLHG
+490 AFAELHR
-497 CSLYDALVANL
+497 CSLYEALLTNL
-508 EMELFRRSKAREYVR
+508 ETDMFRRSRAKEYVR
-523 LIEKYRAIYD
+523 LIEKYRAIFD

-539 LLAGVLAESG
+539 LLAGILHESG

-555 SSGEEDRLD
+555 NSGEEDRLD
-564 NLAELKQAIYDFE
+564 NLAELKQAIYYFE

-582 EVTLGNYLDHA
+582 EVSLGNYLDHA

-598 MDQTERAQAV
+598 MDQTEKAQAV

-662 LFLSDAAGSNYDGSF
+662 LFLSDAAGTNYDGSF

-688 KANVDYVVPLDPDLE
+688 KENVEYAVPLDPEMEEKTLE
-703 ERALEEI
+703 QI
-710 RKTEDFSSGREK
+710 RKTEDPAHRAQQPSIL
-722 SSDMVGKRICH
+722 VGKRVLH
-733 AVFGQG
+733 PVFGQG
-739 TVIGIPRG
+739 SVIGIPRG
-747 QEGVIVQF
+747 QEGIIIQF

-760 PRTFGPAAKLVYFT
+760 PRTLGPGAKLTYL

>member
-1 MPVHSAKML
+1 M
-10 IFIYIYYLTMQ
+10 
-21 AGLFQEFARVFPCF
+21 E
-35 LVGGKTCPF
+35 
-44 YWTEYGV
+44 
-51 YFLNWNG
+51 
-58 GIVMSYLKDLN
+58 YLKQLN
-69 PQQHEAV
+69 PEQLEAAT
-76 ITTEGYIRVI
+76 TTEGFIRVV

-98 SRYMYLVDQLGI
+98 ARYMYLVEMLGI

-130 RIRRFLPDQDLGRIT
+130 RIRRQLPDQDLGRIT

-157 DCHVICYPT
+157 DCHVVQYPT

-180 RRVFE
+180 RTVFE
-185 DLGITNR
+185 DLGITGR
-192 DLTIK
+192 DMTIK
-197 DAIDHIGW
+197 EAVDHIGW

-218 NPEKIRNL
+218 SPDRLRQL
-226 SEEATTLK
+226 SDEATTLK
-234 DKVMY
+234 DKVLY
-239 RYFWEQRKC
+239 RYFYEQRKC

-266 DKDTRVKWQQR
+266 DKATRDKWQRR
-277 LEYVMIDE
+277 LEYIMVDE

-299 LSAYHKNL
+299 LSGYHKNL

-328 LEFDSRHES
+328 LEFDSRHENV
-337 TKTIYLN
+337 KTIYLN

-349 VPQILTASNA
+349 VPQILSASNA

-368 KKRLEAVR
+368 KKKLSAVR
-376 PDERKPLYFHAKTTQ
+376 AESRKPLYFHARTGQ
-391 LEADWLTANMRAL
+391 LEADWMTANMRAL
-404 HDGGMAYSSI
+404 HEGGMPYS
-414 AVLYRAH
+414 AMGVLYRAH

-451 IKDILCYLR
+451 IKDVLCYLR
-460 MIYCGDDIS
+460 MIYSGDDIS

-477 RRGIGRTRISTLK
+477 RRGVGRTRIGALK
-490 EYSQLHG
+490 EYASLHG
-497 CSLYDALVANL
+497 CSLYEALTACL
-508 EMELFRRSKAREYVR
+508 ESDLFRRSRAREYVR
-523 LIEKYRAIYD
+523 LIEKYRAIFD

-539 LLAGVLAESG
+539 LLTGILSESG

-555 SSGEEDRLD
+555 ASGEEERLD
-564 NLAELKQAIYDFE
+564 NLAELKQAIYDFA

-582 EVTLGNYLDHA
+582 EVSLGNYLDHA

-598 MDQTERAQAV
+598 MDQTEKAQAV

-655 FTRARDR
+655 FTRAKDR

-688 KANVDYVVPLDPDLE
+688 KENVEYAVPLDPDLE
-703 ERALEEI
+703 ERALEQI
-710 RKTEDFSSGREK
+710 RKTENFEVRTPKVSAL
-722 SSDMVGKRICH
+722 VGKRVVHPI
-733 AVFGQG
+733 FGEG
-739 TVIGIPRG
+739 SVIGTPRNA
-747 QEGVIVQF
+747 EGVIIQF
-755 DSMVT
+755 DTMVT
-760 PRTFGPAAKLVYFT
+760 PRTFGPAAKITYLT